1 MRGYTQ
7 PGTKCR
13 RQQSRRCRRIRLLR
27 QQQQHTARQYSRR
40 VRSRNDANPM
50 IWNRH
55 QIAKSIQVCL
65 AILIATGVLCNT
77 YLVGPQWFF
86 HRHVFLHTPKKTV
99 ATTQMRAETRD
110 VPAAVKLGVAG
121 QATTAPTTPP
131 SSIPVEPYRLQSS
144 SPAPTGQGTFI
155 IDPLTPDDS
164 PTSDYLSVPASEYM
178 SAADDL
184 SA

>member
-86 HRHVFLHTPKKTV
+86 HRHVFFTRRKKLSRQLKCERRPGTCRPQSSWAWPV
-99 ATTQMRAETRD
+99 RRPQHRPPR
-110 VPAAVKLGVAG
+110 PPLF
-121 QATTAPTTPP
+121 QWSPTGCKA
-131 SSIPVEPYRLQSS
+131 RLQFR
-144 SPAPTGQGTFI
+144 PDRVLQGAVLI
-155 IDPLTPDDS
+155 LPDRG
-164 PTSDYLSVPASEYM
+164 
-178 SAADDL
+178 
-184 SA
+184 